1 MLQKKSCKAKVT
13 EFLKQEYVLPKLGIH
28 NGKVV
33 HYIPVKKL
41 QGPVVINDHL
51 AKQMAKKEL
60 MEVRHKMYATNRNV
74 KKKLKRRDAII
85 AQQKAC
91 IESQQKEIKMHENKL
106 QGAKHQV
113 DQLRTKLNR
122 LNHCALYW
130 KKNSKR
136 NNNSEEISYKMSA

>member
-1 MLQKKSCKAKVT
+1 M
-13 EFLKQEYVLPKLGIH
+13 
-28 NGKVV
+28 
-33 HYIPVKKL
+33 HYSPVKKL
-41 QGPVVINDHL
+41 QGAVVMNDHL

-60 MEVRHKMYATNRNV
+60 MKVRQKMYATNRNV
-74 KKKLKRRDAII
+74 KKKLKCRDAII

-122 LNHCALYW
+122 LNHRALYW
-130 KKNSKR
+130 KKR
-136 NNNSEEISYKMSA
+136 VTEITIQKKSVTKC